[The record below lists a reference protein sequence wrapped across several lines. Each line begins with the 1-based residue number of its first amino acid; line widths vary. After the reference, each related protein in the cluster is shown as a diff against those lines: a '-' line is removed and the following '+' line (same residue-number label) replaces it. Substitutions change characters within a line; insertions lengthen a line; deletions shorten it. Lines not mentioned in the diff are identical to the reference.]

1 MVANISLSTLHIL
14 SIGGE
19 TSQETLS
26 SMYLRE
32 TSQESLS
39 NMNSRETSQES
50 LSNMNNEIMYS
61 RECSPPEALSWRG
74 FLVANSCGKDGS
86 RKAGK
91 QLLKSRN

>member
-1 MVANISLSTLHIL
+1 MEANVSLSTSHIL

-19 TSQETLS
+19 TSQGT
-26 SMYLRE
+26 
-32 TSQESLS
+32 LS

-50 LSNMNNEIMYS
+50 LSNMNIEIMYS

-74 FLVANSCGKDGS
+74 FLVANSCDKDGS
-86 RKAGK
+86 WEAGK